1 MAFMLLSVPC
11 RRNLPNAPA
20 FQTTMPKKIKAVLT
34 KLFEGDASSA
44 RPEGSMEV
52 VKLIWWEHNCKAGQY
67 SSAKVH
73 GKLRDMI
80 EEKVKTNTIDQLIDA
95 IKKDSL
101 TLKEDGT
108 LLEPEIIDGF

>member
-1 MAFMLLSVPC
+1 
-11 RRNLPNAPA
+11 
-20 FQTTMPKKIKAVLT
+20 
-34 KLFEGDASSA
+34 
-44 RPEGSMEV
+44 
-52 VKLIWWEHNCKAGQY
+52 
-67 SSAKVH
+67 
-73 GKLRDMI
+73 MI